1 MSKLHVKE
9 FDHEISNSSI
19 DYLKIKDDI
28 YKEVWSLESRTR
40 FTKKNSLNDSS
51 PFDNRSVNG
60 STSPPSPLDDS
71 YESSQSDLSPR
82 SSNSSL
88 SSRESDHI
96 LKECCHSSMITPPQ
110 SRVPFTGRCFKCDAI
125 RSGLKLTKSFV
136 NQYLKFVEGNSDDYL
151 DQVIRGEYLSKE
163 SHSKISYGQEDW
175 DKEASLVRTNFVP
188 PSIQFEDVEEDLIKL
203 TIDKSIEKEMKFHPE
218 KNQYYFEKRKR
229 YSLFFNKKKRKNY
242 KDLNRDSLNEDD
254 IAQFEDC

>member
-28 YKEVWSLESRTR
+28 YKEVWSLESRTG

-51 PFDNRSVNG
+51 SFDNRSLNG

-88 SSRESDHI
+88 NSSESDHI
-96 LKECCHSSMITPPQ
+96 LKECCHSSMIMPSQ

-136 NQYLKFVEGNSDDYL
+136 NEYLKFIDGNSGGNSDDYL
-151 DQVIRGEYLSKE
+151 DQVVRDEHLSRKPRLKLNYGE
-163 SHSKISYGQEDW
+163 EDW
-175 DKEASLVRTNFVP
+175 DKEASLVRTHFVP
-188 PSIQFEDVEEDLIKL
+188 PILQFEDVEEDLKKL
-203 TIDKSIEKEMKFHPE
+203 IIDKNIEKLKL
-218 KNQYYFEKRKR
+218 YYLYVHIILLLIFC
-229 YSLFFNKKKRKNY
+229 FF
-242 KDLNRDSLNEDD
+242 
-254 IAQFEDC
+254 F